1 VPQTE
6 VYYANGNYGLTSVT
20 WELIID
26 GLTLADPLVDFAQ
39 FDGDGDGWID
49 AITFLHS
56 GYGAE
61 WGADDQ
67 YGTPNWDRMWSH
79 KWTIPTWTSAEG
91 VKVGNY
97 NISPALWGVSGD
109 EAGHIGVVVHELGH
123 FFGLPDLYDTGG
135 GSQGSGNWDVMAGGA
150 WGFDGSQQYP
160 SHMSAWSKSKLGWLS
175 PQPILPGAHSAP
187 QVEMNP
193 TVFRIDSG
201 YPPGE
206 YLLIENRQPVGFD
219 GVIPQSGL
227 AVWHVDESKGSLG
240 NNNPNTD
247 EGYPGQFGWP
257 NNGRHYR
264 VALLQADG
272 FFDMENNVNRG
283 DGGDV
288 YHAAGVSSVTQGST
302 PDLRAYQ
309 DGNLIVN
316 GNRIENVATSSSDMA
331 FDYVDDSGP
340 SVTTASLAVGL
351 TGNPYTQALAAS
363 GGSGSLVWSE
373 YVPDASYTVTD
384 TGLNGFAAGGVA
396 QGWQADEAVWAY
408 DLPFRFPFW
417 ETSYG
422 RLHVS
427 SNGFIDVVP
436 ADPEPFVQSN
446 YLRTSTRIAPLWM
459 DLTTGSGGDVFI
471 DESQPDRVTIRWAA
485 ERSFTGDLVNVA
497 VALHRDGT
505 IVFHYGSGN
514 VNLSPVVGIGR
525 GHSGGVELVD
535 GYDGASTLTTASSIR
550 FERQGSRIPR
560 GLALA
565 PDGTLSGTPTA
576 NGLFAPILRVTD
588 STFSYDQA
596 QLSIEIRPLTSS
608 GRLPGGGTSAGPFQ
622 DRP

>member
-1 VPQTE
+1 
-6 VYYANGNYGLTSVT
+6 
-20 WELIID
+20 
-26 GLTLADPLVDFAQ
+26 
-39 FDGDGDGWID
+39 
-49 AITFLHS
+49 
-56 GYGAE
+56 
-61 WGADDQ
+61 
-67 YGTPNWDRMWSH
+67 
-79 KWTIPTWTSAEG
+79 
-91 VKVGNY
+91 
-97 NISPALWGVSGD
+97 
-109 EAGHIGVVVHELGH
+109 
-123 FFGLPDLYDTGG
+123 
-135 GSQGSGNWDVMAGGA
+135 
-150 WGFDGSQQYP
+150 
-160 SHMSAWSKSKLGWLS
+160 
-175 PQPILPGAHSAP
+175 
-187 QVEMNP
+187 
-193 TVFRIDSG
+193 
-201 YPPGE
+201 
-206 YLLIENRQPVGFD
+206 
-219 GVIPQSGL
+219 
-227 AVWHVDESKGSLG
+227 
-240 NNNPNTD
+240 
-247 EGYPGQFGWP
+247 
-257 NNGRHYR
+257 
-264 VALLQADG
+264 
-272 FFDMENNVNRG
+272 MENNVNRG

-550 FERQGSRIPR
+550 
-560 GLALA
+560 
-565 PDGTLSGTPTA
+565 
-576 NGLFAPILRVTD
+576 
-588 STFSYDQA
+588 
-596 QLSIEIRPLTSS
+596 
-608 GRLPGGGTSAGPFQ
+608 
-622 DRP
+622 